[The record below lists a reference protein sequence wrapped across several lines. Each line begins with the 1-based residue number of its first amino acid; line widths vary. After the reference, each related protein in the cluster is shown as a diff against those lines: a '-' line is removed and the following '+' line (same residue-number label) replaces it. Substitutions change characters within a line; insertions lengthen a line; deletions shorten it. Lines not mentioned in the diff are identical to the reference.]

1 MQASE
6 VRRAVE
12 AASST
17 ASGLGLQVDDA
28 VVVHNSDRIAV
39 RLIPCDVLAR
49 VGPLAH
55 HGGFQFEVEV
65 ARRLAET
72 DSPVGELAPR
82 VEPRVYRRDDFAI
95 SLWTYYETVAPSDI
109 APADYAH
116 ALMKLHANLRQIDL
130 DAPRFIDQVASRQ
143 FLLAEGEQTPGLL
156 DADRELLS
164 TTLSRLSTA
173 ISGEAAGEQ
182 LLHGEPHPGNVLSTR
197 RGPLFIDLATCC
209 RGPIE
214 YDLAFVP
221 DDVRDHYPGANPDL
235 IHQCHALMWAMF
247 ATQRW
252 SRDDQLPDRSYWRIE
267 GFNRLRAA
275 LDPGGPD
282 WA

>member
-1 MQASE
+1 MRASE
-6 VRRAVE
+6 VRRWVE

-17 ASGLGLQVDDA
+17 ASDLGLHVDDA

-39 RLIPCDVLAR
+39 RLLPCDVLAR

-72 DSPVGELAPR
+72 GGPVGELDPR
-82 VEPRVYRRDDFAI
+82 VEPRVYSRDDFAI

-116 ALMKLHANLRQIDL
+116 ALMKLHADFRQVDL
-130 DAPRFIDQVASRQ
+130 EAPRFTDHVAGRQ
-143 FLLAEGEQTPGLL
+143 ILIAERGQTPELL
-156 DADRELLS
+156 DADRELIS

-173 ISGEAAGEQ
+173 IGGDATGEQ

-221 DDVRDHYPGANPDL
+221 DEVRDHYPGADPAL
-235 IHQCHALMWAMF
+235 VHQCHALMWAMF
-247 ATQRW
+247 AAQRW
-252 SRDDQLPDRSYWRIE
+252 SGDDQFPDRRYWRIE
-267 GFNRLRAA
+267 GLTRLRAA
-275 LDPGGPD
+275 LDCGGLD